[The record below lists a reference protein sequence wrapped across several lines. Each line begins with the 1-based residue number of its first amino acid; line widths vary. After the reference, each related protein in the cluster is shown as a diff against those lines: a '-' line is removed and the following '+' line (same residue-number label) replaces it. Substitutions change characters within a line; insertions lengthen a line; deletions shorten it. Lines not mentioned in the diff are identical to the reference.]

1 MIETNNQPK
10 TKVKKEEII
19 NSVPLTAP
27 EVTPEVTP
35 EVKEEIIPEVK
46 KEVAP
51 KAPKAP
57 KAKVEVKKEDKKE
70 KSVIDTALVMNGKIE
85 VRKYTLNDHGEN
97 FIELATEFASKKGYE
112 VVTLKEVIKTE
123 NDAPTEDPENV
134 VVVKK
139 NGLTIRTYS
148 LSVHGE
154 DFKKLA
160 KQFAEKNDYQI

>member
-10 TKVKKEEII
+10 TEVKKEEII
-19 NSVPLTAP
+19 NNVPLTAP
-27 EVTPEVTP
+27 EVTPEV
-35 EVKEEIIPEVK
+35 KEENIPEVK
-46 KEVAP
+46 KEVKVKTAP
-51 KAPKAP
+51 KVP
-57 KAKVEVKKEDKKE
+57 KAKVEVKKEKPL
-70 KSVIDTALVMNGKIE
+70 VDTALVMNGKIE
-85 VRKYTLNDHGEN
+85 VRKYTLNDHGED

-112 VVTLKEVIKTE
+112 VITLKEVIKTE
-123 NDAPTEDPENV
+123 SDAPTEDPENV

>member
-1 MIETNNQPK
+1 MIETNKQPK
-10 TKVKKEEII
+10 TEVKAEEIT
-19 NSVPLTAP
+19 NNVPLTAP
-27 EVTPEVTP
+27 EVAP
-35 EVKEEIIPEVK
+35 EVKEEIVPEVK
-46 KEVAP
+46 KEVVP

-57 KAKVEVKKEDKKE
+57 KAKVEVKKEVKKE
-70 KSVIDTALVMNGKIE
+70 KPLIDTALIMNGKIE
-85 VRKYTLNDHGEN
+85 VRRYSIKDHGED

-123 NDAPTEDPENV
+123 SDAPTEDPENV

>member
-10 TKVKKEEII
+10 VEVKKEEII
-19 NSVPLTAP
+19 NTVPLTAP
-27 EVTPEVTP
+27 EVAP

-46 KEVAP
+46 KEV
-51 KAPKAP
+51 K
-57 KAKVEVKKEDKKE
+57 KAKPLV
-70 KSVIDTALVMNGKIE
+70 DTALVMNGKIE
-85 VRKYTLNDHGEN
+85 VRKYTLNDHGED

-112 VVTLKEVIKTE
+112 VVTSKEVIKTDS
-123 NDAPTEDPENV
+123 NIPTENPENV

-160 KQFAEKNDYQI
+160 KQFAEKNNYQI

>member
-1 MIETNNQPK
+1 MIETNNQPN
-10 TKVKKEEII
+10 TEVKKEETI

-27 EVTPEVTP
+27 EVTPEV
-35 EVKEEIIPEVK
+35 K
-46 KEVAP
+46 KEV
-51 KAPKAP
+51 KVKTAPKAP
-57 KAKVEVKKEDKKE
+57 KAKVEVEKKVKKE
-70 KSVIDTALVMNGKIE
+70 KPIVDIALVMNGKIE
-85 VRKYTLNDHGEN
+85 VRKYTIQDHGEN
-97 FIELATEFASKKGYE
+97 FVELANEFASKKGYE

-123 NDAPTEDPENV
+123 SNAPIEDPENF

>member
-1 MIETNNQPK
+1 MIETNNQPN
-10 TKVKKEEII
+10 TEVKKEETI

-35 EVKEEIIPEVK
+35 EVKKEVK
-46 KEVAP
+46 VKT
-51 KAPKAP
+51 APKAP
-57 KAKVEVKKEDKKE
+57 KAKVEVEKKVKKE
-70 KSVIDTALVMNGKIE
+70 KPIVDIALVMNGKIE
-85 VRKYTLNDHGEN
+85 VRKYTIQDHGEN
-97 FIELATEFASKKGYE
+97 FVELANEFASKKGYE

-123 NDAPTEDPENV
+123 SNAPIEDPENF

>member
-1 MIETNNQPK
+1 MIETNNQPN
-10 TKVKKEEII
+10 TEVKKEETI

-27 EVTPEVTP
+27 EVTPEV
-35 EVKEEIIPEVK
+35 K
-46 KEVAP
+46 KEVKVKTAP
-51 KAPKAP
+51 KAPKSP
-57 KAKVEVKKEDKKE
+57 KAKVEVEVEKKVKKE
-70 KSVIDTALVMNGKIE
+70 KPIVDIALVMNGKIE
-85 VRKYTLNDHGEN
+85 VRKYTIQDHGEN
-97 FIELATEFASKKGYE
+97 FVELANEFASKKGYE

-123 NDAPTEDPENV
+123 SNAPIEDPENF